1 MASERIIT
9 KLGDIKNTFDR
20 NSLSIQTKRF
30 CHFDFKND
38 YEMGMQ
44 KELRKFLIIPMLACS
59 FLVLEQNNDSK
70 KANSRIEQAFS
81 LMQKGD
87 YERSRDISEEILKN
101 DSTFCFGY
109 VLLGITYARYATDST
124 LGHNTVERNLIYCL
138 AIDMFEKAIAT
149 NEDCT
154 PQANREIKLFSS
166 YLLSKE
172 EIFIGNVEGEVFMV
186 NGWINR
192 KTTFRYKD

>member
-1 MASERIIT
+1 
-9 KLGDIKNTFDR
+9 
-20 NSLSIQTKRF
+20 
-30 CHFDFKND
+30 
-38 YEMGMQ
+38 MGKK
-44 KELRKFLIIPMLACS
+44 KELRKFLIIPLLACS
-59 FLVLEQNNDSK
+59 FLVLGQNKDSK

-81 LMQKGD
+81 LMQQGD
-87 YERSRDISEEILKN
+87 YERSRDISEDILKN

-109 VLLGITYARYATDST
+109 VLLGITYANYATDST
-124 LGHNTVERNLIYCL
+124 LRHNTVERNLIYCL

-154 PQANREIKLFSS
+154 PQANREIKTFSS